1 MDGPH
6 RKRFVAAFIILL
18 LFLGINAVVSQRS
31 TRKLIQNQQLVT
43 HTHEVLANL
52 DQTLALLTEAES
64 GQRGFLITGDEI
76 YLANYNEDLRQLPL
90 QVQTLKRLT
99 SDNPAQQLRLLRLQD
114 EAEARIQTLDEV
126 LAIAR
131 TQGLKAASHTI
142 DSNRGRELMAEAR
155 STVNTMQNDEQR
167 LLAVRAHESH
177 DSVFRTLVTFAA
189 VNLISIALVTALYIL
204 FRRYLAFQQAAT
216 DELRRKESALRVSH
230 QRMEL
235 AQQASNFSVFQWDIP
250 QNVISWFGETP
261 NIYGRPALELNS
273 YRSWL
278 ETLHPEDRHS
288 VHNALQDLLRTGAPF
303 AHEFRV
309 VWPNG
314 EEHWITGLGRLF
326 YDEDGRPQRL
336 LGIHLDITERKNA
349 ERALQSSEKLAAT
362 GRLAASI
369 AHEINNPLEA
379 VNNLLY
385 LLNSNEEL
393 DSGSR
398 RYTQMAQEELGR
410 VTHIVR
416 QTLGFYRET
425 TRPVRL
431 RISDVMKSVLD
442 LYKRR
447 IEQKKI
453 SIKTDFSGE
462 SGILGF
468 PGEMRQVF
476 SNLVANALDALPV
489 AGRIDLSVHQARNV
503 HGSHEPG
510 ILCRVCDNGEGIRRE
525 HLHSI
530 FEPFF
535 TTKGEKGTGLG
546 LWVTYGIVTK
556 HCGWIRVRSSS
567 RPGRSGT
574 VFLVFLPAEPAE
586 LLSRDE
592 AGNQQVTA

>member
-6 RKRFVAAFIILL
+6 RKRFVAAFTILL

-31 TRKLIQNQQLVT
+31 TRKLIDNEQRVA

-64 GQRGFLITGDEI
+64 GQRGFILTGDEI
-76 YLANYNEDLRQLPL
+76 YLANYNEDLRRLPSQL
-90 QVQTLKRLT
+90 QKLKQLT
-99 SDNPAQQLRLLRLQD
+99 SDNSAHQKELARL
-114 EAEARIQTLDEV
+114 EEEIKARIQTLNEV

-131 TQGLKAASHTI
+131 TQGLNAASHTI
-142 DSNRGRELMAEAR
+142 DTNRGRELMAQAR
-155 STVNTMQNDEQR
+155 STVNTMQSEEQR
-167 LLAVRAHESH
+167 LLAIRARESQ
-177 DSVFRTLVTFAA
+177 DSAVRTLLTFAA
-189 VNLISIALVTALYIL
+189 VNLITISLVAALYIL
-204 FRRYLAFQQAAT
+204 FRRYLAFQQSAT
-216 DELRRKESALRVSH
+216 DELRRKESAVRVSH

-235 AQQASNFSVFQWDIP
+235 AQQASNFTVFQWDIP
-250 QNVISWFGETP
+250 QNGISWFGDTR
-261 NIYGRPALELNS
+261 NIYGRTASELNS
-273 YRSWL
+273 YGNWL
-278 ETLHPEDRHS
+278 ERLHPEDRHN
-288 VHNALQDLLRTGAPF
+288 VHDALQSLLRSGAPF
-303 AHEFRV
+303 AQEFRV

-326 YDEDGRPQRL
+326 YENGGPHRL

-385 LLNSNEEL
+385 LLNSNQEL
-393 DSGSR
+393 DSSSR
-398 RYTQMAQEELGR
+398 RYTELAQEELAR
-410 VTHIVR
+410 ITHIVR
-416 QTLGFYRET
+416 QTLGFYREA

-431 RISDVMKSVLD
+431 RISDVMKSVLE
-442 LYKRR
+442 LYHRR

-453 SIKTDFSGE
+453 TIKTDFGAETS
-462 SGILGF
+462 ILGF

-476 SNLVANALDALPV
+476 SNLIANALDALPV
-489 AGRIDLSVHQARNV
+489 AGKIHLRVHQSRNV
-503 HGSHEPG
+503 HGSHELG
-510 ILCRVCDNGEGIRRE
+510 ALCRVYDNGEGIRRE
-525 HLHSI
+525 HLDSI

-556 HCGWIRVRSSS
+556 HGGWIRVRSSS

-574 VFLVFLPAEPAE
+574 VFLIFLPAEPAGF
-586 LLSRDE
+586 LSRE
-592 AGNQQVTA
+592 QAGAQQITA